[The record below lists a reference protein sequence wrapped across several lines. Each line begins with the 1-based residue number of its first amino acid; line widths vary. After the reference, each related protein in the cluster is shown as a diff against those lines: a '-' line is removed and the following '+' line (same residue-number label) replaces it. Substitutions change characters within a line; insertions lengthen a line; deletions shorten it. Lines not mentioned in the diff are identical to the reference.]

1 MADEVQ
7 FKSFS
12 RARPKIE
19 FDAGPDEERFEAYPV
34 MPPTMLQEMLT
45 VVKRVRT
52 VGTDKDE
59 NRVAQSFDM
68 MRDFFELTL
77 VDESYTRFVKKM
89 GDKNTGVQIDECM
102 EIFQWLVERYGLRP
116 SASSTSSS
124 AGSPSGVDGTSS
136 TVGASLEESDPSS

>member
-12 RARPKIE
+12 KARPKIE

-34 MPPTMLQEMLT
+34 MPPTMLQELLA
-45 VVKRVRT
+45 VIRQVRT
-52 VGTDKDE
+52 VGGVDE
-59 NRVAQSFDM
+59 EKAVKTFTMLS
-68 MRDFFELTL
+68 DFFKLVL
-77 VDESYTRFVKKM
+77 VDESYSRFQNKM
-89 GDKNTGVQIDECM
+89 SDRISGVQIDECT

-116 SASSTSSS
+116 SESSTSSS

-136 TVGASLEESDPSS
+136 TAGAPLEESDPSS